1 MRENPVQERVKPTM
15 PDGSVAGR
23 LGANVSGA
31 AEPERR
37 SVMSSQLAGPGDSPI
52 EIVSRGPVGERSR
65 RRLRKELA
73 RLAEESPRRAIFVRG
88 ALTFEQNPSVARP
101 ALASAT
107 IDLGR
112 RVVRAR
118 VAATGAA
125 TAIDLLVARL
135 RRSMRDLRGRDEA
148 ARHRLRGDR
157 LRAV

>member
-1 MRENPVQERVKPTM
+1 MKRQTAPQGE
-15 PDGSVAGR
+15 
-23 LGANVSGA
+23 
-31 AEPERR
+31 
-37 SVMSSQLAGPGDSPI
+37 SPI
-52 EIVSRGPVGERSR
+52 EIVSRGPIGERSR

-73 RLAEESPRRAIFVRG
+73 QLADESPRHPIFVRG

-112 RVVRAR
+112 RVVRAH
-118 VAATGAA
+118 VAADGTA

-135 RRSMRDLRGRDEA
+135 RRSMRDLRGRDEGG
-148 ARHRLRGDR
+148 RTRVRSEH